1 LTSTTEPDEVDK
13 SSAPLIEHLIELRSR
28 LIWSLGG
35 FFGAFLVCFFFA
47 KQLFNLLVIP
57 FQWAVHWAGLA
68 NQNVELIYTAPQEFF
83 FTQIKL
89 AMFGGLVIA
98 FPLIATQIY
107 KFIAPGLYKNE
118 RSAFLPFLI
127 ASPVLFLMGA
137 ALVYFF
143 FTPMVMWFFLAMQQ
157 SGGEGEVQISLL
169 PRVSEYLSL
178 IMTLIFSFGL
188 VFQLPVVTTLM
199 TRVGLLS
206 SQALADKRK
215 WAIVIAFV
223 VAAVLTPPDPVSQ
236 IGLAVPTIILYE
248 VAIWCARMVERTR
261 EKERLERERKEA
273 EEEAAEKAAQAA
285 EAATAKSEAPPAA

>member
-1 LTSTTEPDEVDK
+1 MSSKPVLKRDEAEIEA

-28 LIWSLGG
+28 LIWAIGG
-35 FFGAFLVCFFFA
+35 FFIAFLVCFFFA

-57 FQWAVHWAGLA
+57 FKWAVMWAGM
-68 NQNVELIYTAPQEFF
+68 NHQQVELIYTAPQEFF

-107 KFIAPGLYKNE
+107 KFIAPGLYRNE
-118 RSAFLPFLI
+118 RAAFLPFLI
-127 ASPVLFLMGA
+127 ASPILFLMGA
-137 ALVYFF
+137 SLVYFF
-143 FTPMVMWFFLAMQQ
+143 FTPMVMWFFLSMQQ
-157 SGGEGEVQISLL
+157 IGPGNDVQISLL

-199 TRVGLLS
+199 ARVGLLS
-206 SQALADKRK
+206 SQGLKDKRK
-215 WAIVIAFV
+215 WAIVLAFI

-236 IGLAVPTIILYE
+236 IGLALPTILLYE
-248 VAIWCARMVERTR
+248 ISIISARMIEKKR
-261 EKERLERERKEA
+261 EAERL
-273 EEEAAEKAAQAA
+273 AAEKE
-285 EAATAKSEAPPAA
+285 EAGDATEQSA